1 MRVQGALIR
10 TGDNG
15 GENSRKLSSIN
26 YLEERMLKKIF
37 YFGLGLASLLYENF
51 DELVRAGEERYK
63 ELLDEDLPIEE
74 TVEIE
79 TVVSVETVTEEV
91 SDVTDNAGADD
102 LTAINGIGPT
112 FAKRLQ
118 EAGITTYQALARLT
132 GEQIKE
138 ITRVAEW
145 QADPNE
151 WIAAAKA
158 MG

>member
-1 MRVQGALIR
+1 
-10 TGDNG
+10 
-15 GENSRKLSSIN
+15 
-26 YLEERMLKKIF
+26 MLKKIF
-37 YFGLGLASLLYENF
+37 YFGLGLAGLLYENF

-63 ELLDEDLPIEE
+63 ELLDAELPIEE
-74 TVEIE
+74 IIEIE
-79 TVVSVETVTEEV
+79 TVVSVETVAEGV
-91 SDVTDNAGADD
+91 ADLTDYAGADD
-102 LTAINGIGPT
+102 LTVINGIGPT

-138 ITRVAEW
+138 ITRAAEW

>member
-1 MRVQGALIR
+1 
-10 TGDNG
+10 
-15 GENSRKLSSIN
+15 
-26 YLEERMLKKIF
+26 MLKKIF

-51 DELVRAGEERYK
+51 DELVRAGEERYN
-63 ELLDEDLPIEE
+63 ELLGADIPIEE

-79 TVVSVETVTEEV
+79 TVVTVVTVTEEV
-91 SDVTDNAGADD
+91 SDVANNAGADD
-102 LTAINGIGPT
+102 LTVINGIGPT

-145 QADPNE
+145 QADPDE
-151 WIAAAKA
+151 WIAAAKV

>member
-1 MRVQGALIR
+1 
-10 TGDNG
+10 
-15 GENSRKLSSIN
+15 
-26 YLEERMLKKIF
+26 MLKTIF

-51 DELVRAGEERYK
+51 DELVRAGEERYN
-63 ELLDEDLPIEE
+63 ELLVTDLPIEE

-79 TVVSVETVTEEV
+79 AVAPIESATAVVNDE
-91 SDVTDNAGADD
+91 TDNAAADD

-118 EAGITTYQALARLT
+118 EAGITTYQALAGLT
-132 GEQIKE
+132 AEQIKE
-138 ITRVAEW
+138 ITHVAEW

-158 MG
+158 MS